1 MATIADEKSVLNTSL
16 VWNLLANT
24 TTTQQMVGNR
34 GYIGDSNSQVVFT
47 LPSIISVGEIVAVMN
62 RGTGGWKIAQNASQS
77 INVISITTSVGVGGY
92 LESTNQGD
100 SIYLVCTTQDTGF
113 KAFFVMGNI
122 TYV

>member
-1 MATIADEKSVLNTSL
+1 MATITDEKSVLNTSL

-24 TTTQQMVGNR
+24 TTTQQLVGNR
-34 GYIGDSNSQVVFT
+34 GYIGDSTSQVVFT
-47 LPSIISVGEIVAVMN
+47 LPTTINVGEIIAVLN
-62 RGTGGWKIAQNASQS
+62 RSTGGWKIAQNASQS
-77 INVISITTSVGVGGY
+77 IRVVSVTTTTGAGGY